1 MPTPDVLLLLF
12 LAGAVAGVVSVVVSL
27 ASLITYPVLL
37 AAGLPPVAANV
48 TNTVSLVFTGI
59 GAAVGSGRELAGLRP
74 LVGRLAIAALVG
86 GLIGAGLLLA
96 LPERAF
102 ELVVPV
108 LIAFAAVMVLAG
120 PRLRERP
127 RFRPEGLRPG
137 PVAAY
142 TATAAYTGYFGAAG
156 GVLAFA
162 ALSTIVDRPFHD
174 VNAVKNTLSA
184 VANGAAAAVF
194 VLAGPVAWAY
204 VVPLAAGLFA
214 GGLLGPSVARR
225 IEARVLRV
233 VVGVAGL
240 VVAAVLAWTTY
251 VVAPVA

>member
-1 MPTPDVLLLLF
+1 
-12 LAGAVAGVVSVVVSL
+12 
-27 ASLITYPVLL
+27 
-37 AAGLPPVAANV
+37 
-48 TNTVSLVFTGI
+48 VFTGI
-59 GAAVGSGRELAGLRP
+59 GAAVGSRRELTGLRT
-74 LVGRLAIAALVG
+74 LVSRLAIAALAG
-86 GLIGAGLLLA
+86 GLIGAALLLL
-96 LPERAF
+96 LPASAF

-108 LIAFAAVMVLAG
+108 LIAFAAIMVLAG

-184 VANGAAAAVF
+184 VANGAAATVF
-194 VLAGPVAWAY
+194 VLAGPVGWAY
-204 VVPLAAGLFA
+204 VLPLAAGLFT
-214 GGLLGPSVARR
+214 GGLIGPSVARR
-225 IEARVLRV
+225 LDARLLRWA
-233 VVGVAGL
+233 VGLGGLAVA
-240 VVAAVLAWTTY
+240 VALALATY
-251 VVAPVA
+251 R